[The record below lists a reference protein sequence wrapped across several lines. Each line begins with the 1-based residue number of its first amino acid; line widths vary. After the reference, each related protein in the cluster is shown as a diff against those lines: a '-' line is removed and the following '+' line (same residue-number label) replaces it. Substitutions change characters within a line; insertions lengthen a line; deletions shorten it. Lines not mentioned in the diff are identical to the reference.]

1 MKTSTQLRHTLHALD
16 GQSYKA
22 YKRITGTYSCQSF
35 PLQIAHVQADP
46 FATPSRLRVQIPQS
60 IAAYPPETH
69 AHPSRNNALCTYLA
83 RQFSTAAHAGSRRNC
98 GSGKSGLI
106 DIDTPGQQVL
116 ERTCLFVDDEQV
128 EARFT
133 VGLPADGRRARGLDA
148 AAMLCDDLPAI
159 IAASLTYAANDPGD
173 VRRYT
178 ESCEDADHLRAWL
191 PAQELVAF
199 VANGS
204 ILPRR
209 SGIDDRPLENA
220 MPFRSPPELEV
231 TVTVPNRGPIAGM
244 GIPAG
249 VTLIVGGGFHGK
261 STLLNALERGIYNH
275 IPGDGRELVVTDAS
289 AVKIRAED
297 GRSVAGVDIS
307 SFISD
312 LPFGQDTI
320 DFSTEN
326 ASGSTSQA
334 ANIVEA
340 LELSSHLLLVDE
352 DTAAT
357 NFMIRDA
364 RMRQL
369 IQAEPITPF
378 IDRVRPLFADCG
390 TSTILV
396 MGGTGDYFAV
406 ADTVIAMENYHPRQ
420 VTRQA
425 RALAAVDPPP
435 AEVEPGI
442 FETAPRIPDPD
453 TFNPGT
459 HTSRR
464 RERIRVTGP
473 KSLLVGRDPIDLS
486 AIAQLIDASQTRALG
501 AALLHLRRTLMD
513 GRRSLAESVTHL
525 MREIERY
532 GLDALTDH
540 PRGDLASFRPQ
551 ELAAALNRHRPLR
564 VIHGSH

>member
-1 MKTSTQLRHTLHALD
+1 MKTHTQLCHILHALD

-22 YKRITGTYSCQSF
+22 YKRITGTYTFQNF
-35 PLQIAHVQADP
+35 TLHIDHVQADP
-46 FATPSRLRVQIPQS
+46 FAAPSRLRVQIPQS

-69 AHPSRNNALCTYLA
+69 AHPSRNNALRTYLA
-83 RQFSTAAHAGSRRNC
+83 RQFSTAARTRSRRNR

-106 DIDTPGQQVL
+106 EIDTPCQQIL
-116 ERTCLFVDDEQV
+116 ERTCLFVDDDQV
-128 EARFT
+128 EARFA
-133 VGLPADGRRARGLDA
+133 VGLPADGRRVRGLDA
-148 AAMLCDDLPAI
+148 ATMLCDDVPAI
-159 IAASLTYAANDPGD
+159 IEAALMYASNDPEEI
-173 VRRYT
+173 RCYT
-178 ESCEDADHLRAWL
+178 ASCEDADHLRAWL
-191 PAQELVAF
+191 PAQHLVAF

-209 SGIDDRPLENA
+209 SGVDDRPLENA
-220 MPFRSPPELEV
+220 MPFQAPPELEV
-231 TVTVPNRGPIAGM
+231 TATVPNAGPITGM

-261 STLLNALERGIYNH
+261 STLLKALERGVYNH

-312 LPFGQDTI
+312 LPCGRDTV
-320 DFSTEN
+320 DFYTEN

-340 LELSSHLLLVDE
+340 LELSARLLLVDE

-357 NFMIRDA
+357 NFMIRDI

-390 TSTILV
+390 ISTILV

-420 VTRQA
+420 VTREA
-425 RALAAVDPPP
+425 RALAHTYSPP
-435 AEVEPGI
+435 AEVEPNT

-453 TFNPGT
+453 TFNPSD
-459 HTSRR
+459 HTRHRR
-464 RERIRVTGP
+464 DRIRVTGP

-486 AIAQLIDASQTRALG
+486 AIAQLIDPSQTRALA

-513 GRRSLAESVTHL
+513 GHRSLAESVTQL
-525 MREIERY
+525 MQEIERN
-532 GLDALTDH
+532 GLDTLTDH
-540 PRGDLASFRPQ
+540 PCGDLASFRPQ
-551 ELAAALNRHRPLR
+551 DLAAALNRHRPLH
-564 VIHGSH
+564 VTHGSQ